1 MIKSVTRRMAISL
14 FKAIDN
20 TPLGNLEGNTLASVV
35 ANLEEFRRV
44 YESFNKMIK
53 SLSDRLYKD
62 IDSNTRMSFFEVVAK
77 YEREDNPEKKKE
89 LYESLANYK
98 DIMPLYEKHID
109 VALSLLN
116 KEVEIDIEEVDANA
130 LIVGVSMANK
140 DMTIREIRELFSI
153 MIVELDTE
161 DVESELEELLK

>member
-62 IDSNTRMSFFEVVAK
+62 IDSNTRMSFVEVVAK
-77 YEREDNPEKKKE
+77 QEREDNPEKKKE